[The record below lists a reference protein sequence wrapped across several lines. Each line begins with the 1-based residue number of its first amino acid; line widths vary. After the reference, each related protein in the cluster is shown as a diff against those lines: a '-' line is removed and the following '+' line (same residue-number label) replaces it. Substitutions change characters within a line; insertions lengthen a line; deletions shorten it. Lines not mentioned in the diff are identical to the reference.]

1 MTPLHTQLGIHYV
14 IVTIEII
21 VLIAIIAVIIMAI
34 ITIITATIAIMASQN
49 KSHHKP
55 WYGVRSLCL
64 CVLGGGGGQGSC
76 TARTE
81 NYTCIPQ
88 VREYRHILRC

>member
-1 MTPLHTQLGIHYV
+1 M
-14 IVTIEII
+14 
-21 VLIAIIAVIIMAI
+21 VLIAIIMVVKMAI
-34 ITIITATIAIMASQN
+34 ITIIKIIATIAIMASQN

-55 WYGVRSLCL
+55 WYRARSLCL
-64 CVLGGGGGQGSC
+64 CVLGGGQGSC

-81 NYTCIPQ
+81 DYTCFPQ